1 MKSPDRVFQFDSEPS
16 TAFLWKSVSNQ
27 CSQREHTSLNENIT
41 RWCQKAWPKTKT
53 RGIWCHSP
61 KIRISALKWNGTEL
75 TLLVVNL
82 VGCCLFLCYVLKTRS
97 FGSVLPGVGW
107 SLIHCLFFLK
117 TLQELQLH
125 KVLKKRKMAKF
136 TKIAL
141 NAYGL

>member
-16 TAFLWKSVSNQ
+16 TAFLRKRVSNQ
-27 CSQREHTSLNENIT
+27 CSQREHASLNENIT
-41 RWCQKAWPKTKT
+41 RWCQKAWPKTKI
-53 RGIWCHSP
+53 RGICHSC
-61 KIRISALKWNGTEL
+61 KIWISALKWNGTEL

-82 VGCCLFLCYVLKTRS
+82 VGCCLFLCYVLKTGS

-107 SLIHCLFFLK
+107 ALIHCLFFLK

-125 KVLKKRKMAKF
+125 RVLKKKKMAKF